1 MSGEDNSL
9 NVDDTERPHETTSS
23 RANTSQYGQ
32 TGDKQLL
39 DELEAVKI
47 NIRDTQEE
55 KTCDDIKIKK
65 TPEIMLRNGDLNEYF
80 RPRELSIGPIHAAD
94 SNLFKKELKLKLAA
108 HFIEATGIKVDDLLE
123 EFKREIKVIV
133 TYIDIEKQKHTRKI
147 KAIKTYFDKEVIK
160 SFNDEEELI
169 RLVFLDGCAM
179 LEFIYGYV
187 NQRLNLF
194 DISNGQAALIQQDM
208 FLLENQIP
216 FRVLEVLMGLGKRG
230 TRAWE
235 DDFLRFIRTSNIIVP
250 DDSWKAIDMILL
262 RRELYKKPAHILD
275 LNRRMLCIGSEYE
288 IQQFLQRLTCC
299 YIFFF
304 LYVLTLVCCVMN
316 CFNKSDDDPSDYR
329 STKQTFRNVQEL
341 KAAGIMFK
349 PSRSL
354 ETILFHSRFTITG
367 QLKLPTLVVDD
378 TTARKFFN
386 LVAFE
391 MCLPTNK
398 ETKYW
403 VTSYINLLDLL
414 IDNEQDVKDLRTAD
428 TLRNGLSSDVQV
440 AQLINLIGS
449 KCFAPPKDAYGDV
462 KNDIE
467 KHYKRRCAIW
477 MAQACHGHFNSPWTI
492 LALFAATTELVL
504 TANQTWFAVNP
515 KN

>member
-1 MSGEDNSL
+1 
-9 NVDDTERPHETTSS
+9 
-23 RANTSQYGQ
+23 
-32 TGDKQLL
+32 
-39 DELEAVKI
+39 
-47 NIRDTQEE
+47 
-55 KTCDDIKIKK
+55 
-65 TPEIMLRNGDLNEYF
+65 
-80 RPRELSIGPIHAAD
+80 
-94 SNLFKKELKLKLAA
+94 
-108 HFIEATGIKVDDLLE
+108 
-123 EFKREIKVIV
+123 
-133 TYIDIEKQKHTRKI
+133 
-147 KAIKTYFDKEVIK
+147 
-160 SFNDEEELI
+160 
-169 RLVFLDGCAM
+169 
-179 LEFIYGYV
+179 
-187 NQRLNLF
+187 
-194 DISNGQAALIQQDM
+194 
-208 FLLENQIP
+208 
-216 FRVLEVLMGLGKRG
+216 MGLGERG
-230 TRAWE
+230 KISTRAWE

-250 DDSWKAIDMILL
+250 DDSRKAIDMIVL
-262 RRELYKKPAHILD
+262 RPELHKKPAHILD
-275 LNRRMLCIGSEYE
+275 LNRRMLCLGFQYE
-288 IQQFLQRLTCC
+288 LQQFLESLTCC
-299 YIFFF
+299 SKFFF
-304 LYVLTLVCCVMN
+304 LCVLPLVFCVMD
-316 CFNKSDDDPSDYR
+316 CFNKSDDDPSAYR

-341 KAAGIMFK
+341 KAAGINFK

-354 ETILFHSRFTITG
+354 ESISFHSRFTITG
-367 QLKLPTLVVDD
+367 ILKIPTLVVDD

-391 MCLPTNK
+391 MCLPTK
-398 ETKYW
+398 EQPDTKEQTKYW